1 MVRLTITTWV
11 IILAGVSANKLSTHE
26 KTKTGSADGV
36 STEKRTTNKVSAI
49 GVSALKTSAY
59 GVSKENMSTNKVSAV
74 EVSARN
80 VSANKRSK
88 ENVSAKTSA
97 DMLGDKRS
105 TVEMSTDRESAEN
118 VTKNK
123 MTTNKV
129 SAREKSASNESKK
142 IKHWRQTSAN
152 DTNMDQTSSKSL
164 GKRIRDGINISFLK
178 KKSQNKNTV
187 TKNRMKKAKIS
198 RDVGENGRELNGK
211 PKIDA
216 SQGKRGKNDSDEN
229 TSEARKIRIG
239 RATKIKT
246 NQKEESRKDPAKNKM
261 RKKIRTKVRSMM
273 RNQMDNDA
281 PSMWKVRSRG
291 SEKDPG
297 KYLPRRVLNA
307 INRGKAKCNRNN
319 DGWLWNQLHYIN
331 QEDMVLYGDLI
342 IRKVMEIPVNIVEY
356 KRDIAS
362 ELKVKRQKRNNS
374 KTKTDVVRVYDC
386 NKGGSTQSNMI
397 RECFMNE
404 SCIWDDMNKMS
415 TISIAQILFNQ
426 MKEAGI
432 ATDHFMMEQRGIG
445 LKYVQ
450 VSREARI
457 VYCKAFNGIKVHGG
471 KCYADGAYTVLV
483 NNSTYY
489 ATRTNF
495 ISPVANEI
503 PCESLTDH
511 EEAVKQINFYLSILV
526 SSSLLA
532 TTFFLNYNS
541 GVLSRL
547 VDKIS
552 IEHIIYMEAAYLSGL
567 SAKSLLVK
575 AIVVFKSVW
584 PVLVMVYGA
593 ISAVNGTILFFLS
606 MAKRLPCLKAWSF
619 LLPFLKK
626 INDFRSYLANDKIA
640 RDNEITAKYRKSI
653 GRNEKESFGALT
665 SQHLSSLYHH
675 GIEMS
680 KRITELEMEIE
691 LIKRGSNPE
700 GSSSVTTVS
709 SFNIEE
715 RMSSL

>member
-26 KTKTGSADGV
+26 KTKTGSADGM

-49 GVSALKTSAY
+49 GVSPLKTSAY
-59 GVSKENMSTNKVSAV
+59 GMSKENMSTNKVSAV
-74 EVSARN
+74 EMSARN

-88 ENVSAKTSA
+88 ENVSAVTSA
-97 DMLGDKRS
+97 HMLGDKRS
-105 TVEMSTDRESAEN
+105 SVEMPTDRGSADN

-129 SAREKSASNESKK
+129 SGREKSASNKAKK
-142 IKHWRQTSAN
+142 IKHWRQPRAN

-164 GKRIRDGINISFLK
+164 GIRIKDGINISFLK

-187 TKNRMKKAKIS
+187 ANRMKRAKIG
-198 RDVGENGRELNGK
+198 RDVGENGRGLNGK

-246 NQKEESRKDPAKNKM
+246 NQKEESRKDPAKNEM

-362 ELKVKRQKRNNS
+362 GLRVKRQKRNNS

>member
-11 IILAGVSANKLSTHE
+11 IILAGVSANKLSTHG
-26 KTKTGSADGV
+26 KTKTGSADGM
-36 STEKRTTNKVSAI
+36 STGKRTTNKVSAI
-49 GVSALKTSAY
+49 GVSPWKTSAY
-59 GVSKENMSTNKVSAV
+59 GTSKENMSTNKVSAV
-74 EVSARN
+74 EMSARN

-88 ENVSAKTSA
+88 ENVSAVTSA
-97 DMLGDKRS
+97 HMLGDKRS
-105 TVEMSTDRESAEN
+105 SVEMPTDRESAEN

-129 SAREKSASNESKK
+129 SAREESANNESKRM
-142 IKHWRQTSAN
+142 KHWRQTSAY
-152 DTNMDQTSSKSL
+152 DMNMDQTSSKSL

-187 TKNRMKKAKIS
+187 TNRMKKAKIG

-246 NQKEESRKDPAKNKM
+246 NQEEESRKDPAKNKM

-291 SEKDPG
+291 SEKDPS

-307 INRGKAKCNRNN
+307 INRGKAKCNGNN
-319 DGWLWNQLHYIN
+319 DGWLWNQLHYVN

-362 ELKVKRQKRNNS
+362 GLRVKRQKRNNS

-457 VYCKAFNGIKVHGG
+457 VYCKAFNGIKVQGG

>member
-36 STEKRTTNKVSAI
+36 STEKKTTNKVSAI

-88 ENVSAKTSA
+88 ENVSAETSA

-105 TVEMSTDRESAEN
+105 TVEMPTDRESAEN

-142 IKHWRQTSAN
+142 IKHWGQTSAN
-152 DTNMDQTSSKSL
+152 DTNMDQSSKSL
-164 GKRIRDGINISFLK
+164 GKRIRSGTNISFLK
-178 KKSQNKNTV
+178 KKSQIKNTV

-211 PKIDA
+211 PKINA

>member
-59 GVSKENMSTNKVSAV
+59 GVSKENMSTNKVSAIK
-74 EVSARN
+74 VSARN

-88 ENVSAKTSA
+88 ENVSAETSA
-97 DMLGDKRS
+97 DMLEDKRS
-105 TVEMSTDRESAEN
+105 TVELPTDRESAEN

-129 SAREKSASNESKK
+129 SAREKSASNESK
-142 IKHWRQTSAN
+142 HWKQTSAN
-152 DTNMDQTSSKSL
+152 NTNMDQSNKSL
-164 GKRIRDGINISFLK
+164 GKRIRDGTNISFLK
-178 KKSQNKNTV
+178 KKSQIENTV

-211 PKIDA
+211 PKINA

-229 TSEARKIRIG
+229 TSEARKTRIG

-307 INRGKAKCNRNN
+307 INKGKAKCNRNN

-356 KRDIAS
+356 KRDKAA
-362 ELKVKRQKRNNS
+362 ELKVMRQKRSNS
-374 KTKTDVVRVYDC
+374 KTKTNVVRVYDC

-450 VSREARI
+450 VSREARV

-567 SAKSLLVK
+567 SAKSLFVK

-680 KRITELEMEIE
+680 RRITELEMEIE

>member
-74 EVSARN
+74 EMSARN

-88 ENVSAKTSA
+88 ENVSAVTSA
-97 DMLGDKRS
+97 HMLGDKRS
-105 TVEMSTDRESAEN
+105 SVEMPTDRGSADD

-129 SAREKSASNESKK
+129 SAREESANNESKRM
-142 IKHWRQTSAN
+142 KHWRQTSAY
-152 DTNMDQTSSKSL
+152 DMNMDQTSSKSL

-187 TKNRMKKAKIS
+187 TNRMKKAKIG
-198 RDVGENGRELNGK
+198 RDVGENGRGLNGK

-246 NQKEESRKDPAKNKM
+246 NQEEESRKDPAKNKM

-291 SEKDPG
+291 SEKDPS

-307 INRGKAKCNRNN
+307 INRGKARCNRNN
-319 DGWLWNQLHYIN
+319 DGWLWNQLHYVN

-362 ELKVKRQKRNNS
+362 GLRVKRQKRNNS

-457 VYCKAFNGIKVHGG
+457 VYCKAFNGIKVQGG